1 MLDWYASFVKQYDA
15 YSGLDYYAKDPWNQD
30 IRAKFFIKANAHGA
44 GQAYY
49 TTDHSAY
56 NGKSLQTYLVK
67 DWISLHE
74 FGHGYEGAIA
84 AQENPF
90 VETTNNILGYYF
102 EPTYRP
108 AEDFGWLLGEFSGT
122 KVNVMHSLETA

>member
-1 MLDWYASFVKQYDA
+1 MLIPVLTIMQKIRGIRI
-15 YSGLDYYAKDPWNQD
+15 SGRNFSSRQMLMVPDRP
-30 IRAKFFIKANAHGA
+30 IIM
-44 GQAYY
+44 
-49 TTDHSAY
+49 TDHSAY

-84 AQENPF
+84 SQENPF

-108 AEDFGWLLGEFSGT
+108 AEDFWL
-122 KVNVMHSLETA
+122 AAR

>member
-15 YSGLDYYAKDPWNQD
+15 YSGLDYYAEDPWNQD

-84 AQENPF
+84 SQ
-90 VETTNNILGYYF
+90 
-102 EPTYRP
+102 
-108 AEDFGWLLGEFSGT
+108 
-122 KVNVMHSLETA
+122 